1 MNEPEKPKP
10 KRSQPPAQQ
19 EKSGPQQTKQER
31 RKRRRPAPPVRPE
44 PTSPR
49 WAKESGPKICQKCG
63 GRMFPADWIWQKYGL
78 CLGWRCANCKERV
91 MARSLPF
98 KGLRKRALDPD
109 EIAYHQAARA
119 AWQAESSESKPKK

>member
-1 MNEPEKPKP
+1 MSEPAKPKP
-10 KRSQPPAQQ
+10 KRPQAPSQRTNQ
-19 EKSGPQQTKQER
+19 GPQQTKQER
-31 RKRRRPAPPVRPE
+31 RRRRRPAAPTRVE

-49 WAKESGPKICQKCG
+49 WAKETGPKICQKCG

-109 EIAYHQAARA
+109 EVSYYEAARA
-119 AWQAESSESKPKK
+119 AWKSGASESKPK